1 MYSEDNYY
9 PADQSDYYLSPQ
21 EKTLQDSK
29 SIDRGYTFVYR
40 KMVNKK
46 GKLKNK
52 KIDIYTTS
60 GIGNLIRDAE
70 TGQYYN
76 NRVGTSDEDLFF
88 KVMLSTGECKSANG
102 SNTLFY
108 LSPQHY
114 SNHLNVKLDDSI
126 ISAWKEKYSVAF
138 KNKHNTSD

>member
-40 KMVNKK
+40 KMLNKK
-46 GKLKNK
+46 GKLRNK
-52 KIDIYTTS
+52 KIDIYTTTTS
-60 GIGNLIRDAE
+60 GIRNLIRDAE

-76 NRVGTSDEDLFF
+76 NRVGTADEDLFF

-114 SNHLNVKLDDSI
+114 SNHLNL
-126 ISAWKEKYSVAF
+126 
-138 KNKHNTSD
+138 